1 MDYSDAED
9 LRFALRGIDTVIST
23 VTGPNQ
29 IQLIKAAVS
38 SRVRRFAPAEFE
50 GPPQFRSQNDPLD
63 RSRAS
68 ARYWLQY
75 YQSSIQSTVFI
86 CGVFYE
92 RFQPGG
98 LPQSLIALNTGYHGE
113 GTYILDCAR
122 MSAELPA
129 LGLGNRPNVT
139 ICMTSVRDVANFVT
153 KALSLPTW
161 PAELHMV
168 GERITVH
175 NLAILVERL
184 KSKLLLM
191 ILFYRWNTDMFVRA
205 KVSASPH
212 AQSEYIAR
220 RAGHCRNKTRLDS
233 EDEVA

>member
-1 MDYSDAED
+1 
-9 LRFALRGIDTVIST
+9 
-23 VTGPNQ
+23 
-29 IQLIKAAVS
+29 
-38 SRVRRFAPAEFE
+38 
-50 GPPQFRSQNDPLD
+50 
-63 RSRAS
+63 
-68 ARYWLQY
+68 
-75 YQSSIQSTVFI
+75 
-86 CGVFYE
+86 
-92 RFQPGG
+92 
-98 LPQSLIALNTGYHGE
+98 
-113 GTYILDCAR
+113 
-122 MSAELPA
+122 
-129 LGLGNRPNVT
+129 
-139 ICMTSVRDVANFVT
+139 MTSVRDVANFVT